1 MIISNQNSYQSL
13 AIPLEDKALL
23 FQAALDQSYNSVVI
37 TDANCEDGP
46 RIVYANPSFEK
57 MTGYSMA
64 ELIGKSPKILQ
75 GPLTDSKV
83 IEEMRVC
90 IRSGQYFE
98 GSTINY
104 DKNKNPYNVEWSISP
119 IKDVTGVVQYFVSV
133 QKNITTFIKAQQE
146 RNLLVRALNDSP
158 DCVMITDVN
167 NKIVFVNT
175 GFEQL
180 TGYKEDEVLGCEP
193 SILWKNLAS
202 ALVDKPEARNAN
214 KILHFQTQAPN
225 LHKDG
230 SLFYVDQSIAHIQNE
245 TGTITH
251 HVSFSKDSTERLKR
265 ELTLKDLASKDA
277 LTDLLNR
284 RSGEQLLKQYD
295 DELSFKKS
303 LCLIMLDIDNFKNIN
318 DTHGHAGGDEV
329 LKSSSLLLKNKAR
342 NSDSVIRWGGEEFL
356 ILVPDTNLLAAREFA
371 ERIRKG
377 IAEHHHQEFGHITAS
392 FGVAELQVGES
403 TASLLNRADKALY
416 KAKLNGKNCVMSAS

>member
-1 MIISNQNSYQSL
+1 MITSNNNTYQSL
-13 AIPLEDKALL
+13 SIPVEDKALL

-37 TDANCEDGP
+37 TDANCEVGP

-57 MTGYSMA
+57 MTGYSIT
-64 ELIGKSPKILQ
+64 ELVGQSPKILQ
-75 GPLTDSKV
+75 GPLTDHKV
-83 IEEMRVC
+83 IEEMRLC
-90 IRSGQYFE
+90 IRSGEYFE

-119 IKDVTGVVQYFVSV
+119 IKDQDGVVQYFVSV
-133 QKNITTFIKAQQE
+133 QKNITAFIKAQQE

-158 DCVMITDVN
+158 DCVMITDID

-180 TGYKEDEVLGCEP
+180 TGYKEDEVLGCKP
-193 SILWKNLAS
+193 SILWKNLAGTPAEKS
-202 ALVDKPEARNAN
+202 EPRNLQQT
-214 KILHFQTQAPN
+214 LHFQTQAPN

-230 SLFYVDQSIAHIQNE
+230 SVFYVDQSIAHIQNE
-245 TGTITH
+245 TGNITH
-251 HVSFSKDSTERLKR
+251 YVSFSKDSTERLKR

-295 DELSFKKS
+295 DEILSKKS

-318 DTHGHAGGDEV
+318 DTYGHAGGDEI
-329 LKSSSLLLKNKAR
+329 LKSSSQLLKSKAR
-342 NSDSVIRWGGEEFL
+342 STDSVVRWGGEEFL
-356 ILVPDTNLLAAREFA
+356 ILVPDANLNAAVEFA
-371 ERIRKG
+371 ERIRNS
-377 IAEHHHQEFGHITAS
+377 IAQHQHQALGFITAS
-392 FGVAELQVGES
+392 FGVAELQAGES

-416 KAKLNGKNCVMSAS
+416 KAKLNGKNCVMSAK

>member
-57 MTGYSMA
+57 MTGYSMV

-119 IKDVTGVVQYFVSV
+119 IKDDTGVVQYFVSV

-251 HVSFSKDSTERLKR
+251 HVSFSKDSTERLQR

-277 LTDLLNR
+277 LTDLLTEDLVSSYSNNMMMNY
-284 RSGEQLLKQYD
+284 LLK
-295 DELSFKKS
+295 SHF
-303 LCLIMLDIDNFKNIN
+303 
-318 DTHGHAGGDEV
+318 V
-329 LKSSSLLLKNKAR
+329 
-342 NSDSVIRWGGEEFL
+342 
-356 ILVPDTNLLAAREFA
+356 
-371 ERIRKG
+371 
-377 IAEHHHQEFGHITAS
+377 
-392 FGVAELQVGES
+392 
-403 TASLLNRADKALY
+403 
-416 KAKLNGKNCVMSAS
+416 